1 MRRRASVAPT
11 TLARLPTVAVGRI
24 LRSGQDIAVAA
35 MAVAAYKAV
44 CVLVSND
51 P

>member
-1 MRRRASVAPT
+1 M
-11 TLARLPTVAVGRI
+11 
-24 LRSGQDIAVAA
+24 LRSGQEIAVAA

-44 CVLVSND
+44 CVLVRND